1 MKGIRQV
8 TLDEYIK
15 QNGYTREEW
24 DKTVGELCQKGVG
37 KGCYQDYYLLQLVIS
52 WLCNYSSQCE
62 VEVKEKE

>member
-24 DKTVGELCQKGVG
+24 DKTVGELCQKGQRSIQFLSLS
-37 KGCYQDYYLLQLVIS
+37 Y
-52 WLCNYSSQCE
+52 
-62 VEVKEKE
+62 